1 MKTTRPWIRSSFTR
15 GFWRA
20 AAIAL
25 LAVTASADPA
35 SPGISPP
42 QAHPYGKSYGE
53 WAAKWW
59 QWVMSIPA
67 DRNPLT
73 DTTGEFADEGQS
85 GPVWFAAGTFG
96 DSAERTYTVPVGK
109 AIFVPV
115 FNWIFGASVFDCDP
129 TVPGVPCVVCDL
141 QALAAANTG
150 AAEVLEV
157 TIDGVPVKNMRQYR
171 ASSPGPFAVQYP
183 ENSVTGVPAG
193 NYFPQVADGYWLML
207 APLEKGRHDIVIHVR
222 APNTSYGL
230 IEFEVIHHINVKSPN
245 HRGWPGDGAK

>member
-1 MKTTRPWIRSSFTR
+1 MGRTPEQKGKQRMKSQFNNITSSTLL
-15 GFWRA
+15 GV
-20 AAIAL
+20 AL
-25 LAVTASADPA
+25 AFGGINSALADGG
-35 SPGISPP
+35 PGRQGQVLAP
-42 QAHPYGKSYGE
+42 QSHPYGKSYGE

-96 DSAERTYTVPVGK
+96 TSAERTYTVPAGK

-115 FNWIFGASVFDCDP
+115 FNWIFGAGVFDCDP
-129 TVPGVPCVVCDL
+129 TVPGAPCVVCDL
-141 QALAAANTG
+141 QALAAANTE

-157 TIDGVPVKNMRQYR
+157 TIDGVPVKNVRRYR
-171 ASSPGPFAVQYP
+171 ASSPGPFAIQYP
-183 ENSVTGVPAG
+183 ENSVVGVPAG

-207 APLEKGRHDIVIHVR
+207 APLAKGTHEIRIHVR
-222 APNTSYGL
+222 APDTSYGL
-230 IEFEVIHHINVKSPN
+230 IEFELVHHLTVK
-245 HRGWPGDGAK
+245 